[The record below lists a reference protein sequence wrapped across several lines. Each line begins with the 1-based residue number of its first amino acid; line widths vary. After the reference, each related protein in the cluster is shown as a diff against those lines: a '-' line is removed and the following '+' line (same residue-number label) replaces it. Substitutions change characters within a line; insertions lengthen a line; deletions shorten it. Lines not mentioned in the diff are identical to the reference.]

1 MIRALVDFALNNKF
15 VVMAI
20 ALLLAGWGAISFH
33 NLPVEAYP
41 DIADN
46 YVTVITQW
54 PGRSAEE
61 VEQQVTIPIE
71 IQMAGMPHMTFL
83 RSESIFGLSFVLLIF
98 DDTSVNDWNR
108 QKVLERLTQVNFPN
122 ANLQPQI
129 GTDWS
134 TTGQIYWYTIRS
146 TNPRYDLME
155 LRSLEDWVL
164 LKEFKSVPDVVD
176 VSDFGGTVK
185 EYQIRVDPNK
195 LVSYGLSIGQV
206 EQQLANNNIN
216 AGGSFVEEG
225 MQQMNVRALGLFS
238 TVHDIEQTMLTTKSG
253 TPLRIKDIAY
263 VVQGPKIRL
272 GHMARANHMEDGRI
286 IDEPD
291 VIQGGVLM
299 RKGAQEQPT
308 LDGIHKKVYELN
320 HGILPPGVTVVPM
333 LDRSDLLHFTL
344 HTVMHNLT
352 EGMILV
358 SVILFLFLLNV
369 RAALIVALT
378 IPFSLLFASIFL
390 NLSEIP
396 ANLLS
401 LGALDFGMV
410 VDGTV
415 VMVENIIRHLSR
427 SRYQTL
433 AGAPKTAGEM
443 IREACHE
450 VQRPVFYAIAI
461 IITAYLPIFTL
472 QRVEGR
478 LFRPMAWTVAFAL
491 LGAMTFSILI
501 APVLS
506 ATFFRNGVR
515 ERRNL
520 VMDFLAE
527 QYRRRL
533 RWAVRHRW
541 IVVCVAVVSLAGTVY
556 LGFGGVIGAEFLPHL
571 DEGAIWAR
579 GTLANSTSLSEG
591 EKFTNQARYIFA
603 SFPEVTTV
611 VSQAGR
617 PDDGT
622 DTGGF
627 GNTEYFVDLKP
638 HDKWRPVFH
647 KNKEE
652 LIAAMNTALE
662 KLPGAIWNFSQP
674 IEDNVGE
681 TMTGTKGSLALKIF
695 GEDLK
700 TLEAKG
706 EEVTTIMAAIPG
718 MHDVKLLRDFGQPNL
733 DLTIDRKQAARFGI
747 NVADIQDA
755 VQTAV
760 GGNAVSQVLINEQ
773 RYDVVVRYQEPYRNT
788 QQAIE
793 KVRLLSPS
801 GERVS
806 LAQLT
811 KVEVKDG
818 AYDIFRE
825 NNTRYVAITFNV
837 RGRDLGT
844 TVEDAIRQIGQKV
857 KMPPGYTI
865 GWSGEYESEK
875 RAEARLAL
883 IVPLTVLVIF
893 IILYTMFRSYK
904 WALLILLNVGMA
916 RIGGL
921 LALLITGTYLS
932 VSSGVGMLA
941 LFGVSVQTGV
951 IMLEYINQL
960 RARGHSIE
968 DAAVDGA
975 VLRLRPIM
983 MTMLVATLG
992 LLPAALS
999 HDIGSDSQRP
1009 FAIVIV
1015 GGLISDLLLSI
1026 VLLPTFYV
1034 WIARDGDQLPEPEG
1048 SFEVQ

>member
-15 VVMAI
+15 VELAI
-20 ALLLAGWGAISFH
+20 AVLLLGWGAISFH

-54 PGRSAEE
+54 AGRSAEE

-83 RSESIFGLSFVLLIF
+83 RSESIFGLSFVIMIF

-108 QKVLERLTQVNFPN
+108 QKTLERLTQVNLPPGQ
-122 ANLQPQI
+122 NLQPQI

-134 TTGQIYWYTIRS
+134 TTGQIYWYTLRS
-146 TNPRYDLME
+146 SNPQYDLME

-164 LKEFKSVPDVVD
+164 LKQFKSVPNVVD
-176 VSDFGGTVK
+176 VSDFGGTVR
-185 EYQIRVDPNK
+185 EYQVRVDPNK

-225 MQQMNVRALGLFS
+225 MQQMNVRALGLFGD
-238 TVHDIEQTMLTTKSG
+238 VHDIEQTVLKTQTG
-253 TPLRIKDIAY
+253 TALRVKDIAL
-263 VVQGPKIRL
+263 VAQGPKIRL

-299 RKGAQEQPT
+299 RKGAEEEPT
-308 LDGIHKKVYELN
+308 LEAIHKKVYDLN
-320 HGILPPGVTVVPM
+320 HGILPPGVEVVPM
-333 LDRSDLLHFTL
+333 LDRTDLLHFTL

-358 SVILFLFLLNV
+358 SVILFLFLLNA
-369 RAALIVALT
+369 RAAIIVALT
-378 IPFSLLFASIFL
+378 IPFSLLFASIWL
-390 NLSEIP
+390 DLAHIP

-410 VDGTV
+410 VDGAV
-415 VMVENIIRHLSR
+415 VMVENIIRHLNKDR
-427 SRYQTL
+427 SV
-433 AGAPKTAGEM
+433 AVGPPKTTAEI

-478 LFRPMAWTVAFAL
+478 LFRPMAWTVALAL

-501 APVLS
+501 APVLA
-506 ATFFRNGVR
+506 ATFFRKGVR
-515 ERRNL
+515 ERHNYVLEFL
-520 VMDFLAE
+520 VE

-541 IVVCVAVVSLAGTVY
+541 VVACIALISLSGTVY

-591 EKFTNQARYIFA
+591 EKFTNQCRYVFA
-603 SFPEVTTV
+603 SFPEVKTV
-611 VSQAGR
+611 VSQVGR

-627 GNTEYFVDLKP
+627 SNTEYFVDLKP
-638 HDKWRPVFH
+638 HDQWRPVFH
-647 KNKEE
+647 KNKEA
-652 LIAAMNTALE
+652 LIAAMNRALE
-662 KLPGAIWNFSQP
+662 KYPGAEWNFSQP

-695 GEDLK
+695 GDDLK

-706 EEVTTIMAAIPG
+706 EEVVVLMSKIPG

-733 DLTIDRKQAARFGI
+733 NLTIDRKQAARFGI
-747 NVADIQDA
+747 NVTDIQDA

-760 GGNAVSQVLINEQ
+760 GGNAVSQVLIGEQ
-773 RYDVVVRYQEPYRNT
+773 RYDVAVRYQESFRNT
-788 QQAIE
+788 AQAIAN
-793 KVRLLSPS
+793 VRLLSPS

-811 KVEVKDG
+811 HVEVKDG
-818 AYDIFRE
+818 AYDIYRE
-825 NNTRYVAITFNV
+825 GNSRYIAITFNV

-844 TVEDAIRQIGQKV
+844 TVGDAAKLIKDKV
-857 KMPPGYTI
+857 KLPPGYSVD
-865 GWSGEYESEK
+865 WSGEYESEK
-875 RAEARLAL
+875 RAEARLA
-883 IVPLTVLVIF
+883 IVVPLTVLVIF

-904 WALLILLNVGMA
+904 WALLILLNVGLA
-916 RIGGL
+916 RVGGF
-921 LALLITGTYLS
+921 LALMITGTYLS

-951 IMLEYINQL
+951 IMVEYINQR

-968 DAAVDGA
+968 DSAVDGA
-975 VLRLRPIM
+975 VLRLRPIL

-1026 VLLPTFYV
+1026 ILLPTFYV
-1034 WIARDGDQLPEPEG
+1034 WIARDGDPLPAPEAL
-1048 SFEVQ
+1048 